1 MKKCTGPLVGQELQ
15 SKTRL
20 FEAMVGVTDKTK
32 NKIKNDSSSSSLEAM
47 FLAQGFE
54 VDLET
59 WSPKNFPS
67 NNKNKIKMLPC

>member
-1 MKKCTGPLVGQELQ
+1 
-15 SKTRL
+15 
-20 FEAMVGVTDKTK
+20 MVGVTDKTK
-32 NKIKNDSSSSSLEAM
+32 LKIKNDSSSSSLEAM